1 MEPSS
6 EDNKPIKI
14 KRMKE
19 LTALLNR
26 ASKAYYAQNE
36 EIMDNFTYDKL
47 YDELEALEQETG
59 ILLSE
64 SPPVK
69 VGYEAV
75 KELPKERHDTPMLS
89 LGKTKSRE
97 ELKSWLQGKE
107 ALLSWKLD
115 GLTIVLTYRDGKLFK
130 AVTRGNGEIGEV
142 ITDNART
149 FRNLPL
155 AIPFHGELILRG
167 EAIITYSDFAEIN
180 ARIPDMEA
188 KYKNPRN
195 LCSGSVR
202 QLSSEVTAARRVR
215 FYAFSLVSNAVPDST
230 TMQRRTVTL
239 ENASAPDST
248 STQNSASASD
258 NNITLDNINTQ
269 GDATSP
275 DNATTQ
281 SNTIMQDSFITTYS
295 TISHNE
301 GSALL
306 QDALHED
313 PFNNSRKAQLEF
325 LSYQGFDVVPY
336 KLVNLD
342 TIDAAVTSFQESI
355 TTFDIPSDGLV
366 LQYDD
371 IAYGLSLG
379 RTAKFPRDSIA
390 FKWQDEIQE
399 TTLREIEWSASRTGL
414 INPVAIFDPVE
425 LEGTTVTRASV
436 HNISILKGMKLGIGD
451 RITVYKAN
459 MIIPQIA
466 ENLTGSDTLPIPAA
480 CPVCGGHTQLKQL
493 GGVSS
498 LYCTNTD
505 CPAKRI
511 KAFTLFV
518 SRDALNIEGLSEAT
532 LEKWIDHGFVKEYAD
547 LFHLDRYRN
556 QIIEMEGFGEKS
568 YQNLINAIEKAR
580 HTTLPRLLYAL
591 GIANIG
597 TAMAK
602 LICRHFRYDL
612 QAVLE
617 ADSLELSAI
626 DGIGEVIAAA
636 YAAYMADLENCE
648 ILNRL
653 LAELDI
659 EQPLLEVPSGTSP
672 IEGKSFVVTG
682 SLTHYPSRNAFKDLI
697 EQKGGKV
704 TGSVT
709 GNTAAL
715 VNNDVTSTS
724 SKNKKAKEL
733 GIPILTEEE
742 FIKQY
747 LEE

>member
-1 MEPSS
+1 MELSHEAS
-6 EDNKPIKI
+6 KQSKI
-14 KRMKE
+14 TRMKE

-59 ILLSE
+59 ILLSD
-64 SPPVK
+64 SPTAK

-75 KELPKERHDTPMLS
+75 KELPKERHETPMLS

-115 GLTIVLTYRDGKLFK
+115 GLTIVLTYREGKLFK

-155 AIPFHGELILRG
+155 AIPFKGELILRG

-180 ARIPDMEA
+180 ARIPDAEA

-215 FYAFSLVSNAVPDST
+215 FYAFSLVSATAPDRTITPDSIF
-230 TMQRRTVTL
+230 
-239 ENASAPDST
+239 AKS
-248 STQNSASASD
+248 
-258 NNITLDNINTQ
+258 
-269 GDATSP
+269 DATAP

-281 SNTIMQDSFITTYS
+281 SNAIKQDSTTAQ
-295 TISHNE
+295 HNTVSLDE
-301 GSALL
+301 VSALL
-306 QDALHED
+306 QDTLHED
-313 PFNNSRKAQLEF
+313 LFQNSRKAQLEF

-336 KLVNLD
+336 KPVTPD
-342 TIDAAVTSFQESI
+342 TIDSAVTSFQESI
-355 TTFDIPSDGLV
+355 TTFHIPSDGLV

-498 LYCTNTD
+498 LYCTNGE

-547 LFHLDRYRN
+547 LFHLDRYHD

-568 YQNLINAIEKAR
+568 YQNLMTAIEKAR

-602 LICRHFRYDL
+602 LICRHFRYNL

-626 DGIGEVIAAA
+626 DGIGDVIAAA
-636 YAAYMADLENCE
+636 YAAHMADPHNRE
-648 ILNRL
+648 ILNHL
-653 LAELDI
+653 LTELDI
-659 EQPLLEVPSGTSP
+659 EQPRLEVPGGTSP

-682 SLTHYPSRNAFKDLI
+682 SLTRYPSRNAFKDLI

-709 GNTAAL
+709 SNTAAL
-715 VNNDVTSTS
+715 VNNDVKSTS

>member
-1 MEPSS
+1 MESSS
-6 EDNKPIKI
+6 EDNKPAKI

-47 YDELEALEQETG
+47 YDELEALERETG
-59 ILLSE
+59 ILLSD
-64 SPPVK
+64 SPTAK

-97 ELKSWLQGKE
+97 ELKSWLQGKV
-107 ALLSWKLD
+107 ALISWKLD
-115 GLTIVLTYRDGKLFK
+115 GLTIVLTYREGKLFK

-155 AIPFHGELILRG
+155 AFPFQGELILRG
-167 EAIITYSDFAEIN
+167 EAVITYSDFTEIN
-180 ARIPDMEA
+180 GRIPDTEA

-215 FYAFSLVSNAVPDST
+215 FYAFSLVSATAPDRTITPDRPIAQVNAVK
-230 TMQRRTVTL
+230 Q
-239 ENASAPDST
+239 
-248 STQNSASASD
+248 D
-258 NNITLDNINTQ
+258 NRL
-269 GDATSP
+269 
-275 DNATTQ
+275 
-281 SNTIMQDSFITTYS
+281 
-295 TISHNE
+295 
-301 GSALL
+301 
-306 QDALHED
+306 ED
-313 PFNNSRKAQLEF
+313 PFHNSHKAQLDF
-325 LSYQGFDVVPY
+325 LSAQGFDVVPF
-336 KLVNLD
+336 KLVNPD

-355 TTFDIPSDGLV
+355 STFDIPSDGLV
-366 LQYDD
+366 LQYED
-371 IAYGLSLG
+371 IAYGRSLG

-425 LEGTTVTRASV
+425 LEGTTVSRASV

-493 GGVSS
+493 GDVSS
-498 LYCTNTD
+498 LYCTNTE

-547 LFHLDRYRN
+547 LFHLDRYHD
-556 QIIEMEGFGEKS
+556 QIIKMEGFGERS
-568 YQNLINAIEKAR
+568 CQNLMTAIEKAR

-602 LICRHFRYDL
+602 LICRHFHYKL
-612 QAVLE
+612 EAILE

-626 DGIGEVIAAA
+626 DGIGDVIAAA
-636 YAAYMADLENCE
+636 YAAYMADSHNRE

-653 LAELDI
+653 LSELDI
-659 EQPLLEVPSGTSP
+659 EQPRLEVTGVTSPSP

-682 SLTHYPSRNAFKDLI
+682 SLTRYPSRNAFKDLI